1 MADRFG
7 VPENA
12 FGLVPEDFYGLVGR
26 IVMLAALVD
35 DRVLSLL
42 WALDSAP
49 QQEHSGKPTDAVVR
63 MIRARLE
70 SWPKTVDD
78 EGEVLLKRAEAALRM
93 RHALAHSLWPNPTM
107 EAAQGWRPLPRRKR
121 ASADPRDVVVWTRA
135 SEEMLVQ
142 AVGDLGNV
150 TADLE
155 RFTQHI
161 HSERARTIAYGQ
173 GGEEYAG
180 RGL

>member
-7 VPENA
+7 VPDNA

-26 IVMLAALVD
+26 IVMLAPLVD

-49 QQEHSGKPTDAVVR
+49 QQEHSGKHTDAVVR
-63 MIRARLE
+63 MIRSRLE
-70 SWPKTVDD
+70 SWPKTVHD
-78 EGEVLLKRAEAALRM
+78 EGEVLLKRAEAALRT

-121 ASADPRDVVVWTRA
+121 ASADPRDVVVWTR
-135 SEEMLVQ
+135 
-142 AVGDLGNV
+142 G
-150 TADLE
+150 
-155 RFTQHI
+155 
-161 HSERARTIAYGQ
+161 ARRCWCRPLATWST
-173 GGEEYAG
+173 
-180 RGL
+180 